1 MLKPLQGRL
10 RMKRNNFLV
19 FALFLTSCF
28 SATNIKVVDY
38 TDGRVTDLSLTKKVV
53 GKSNFLFF
61 TTTKYGIFL
70 DGAITGLITDYYGNP
85 IEGVTVKAV
94 SESVKKEEENIIEEN
109 ITSNVNVN
117 FTPGVS
123 DSMGVYKVR
132 FSVPVIDNEVDVRG
146 KLIYNPGWEQQKQNL
161 GKTYE
166 PQIKESPF
174 RLYYNLDNGF
184 LAFGEG
190 VRATVVAPVGE
201 GLGKMKTLPG
211 QKPPQPPPSQTQQ
224 EQQKKEEKQQT
235 KTETEDDFFKAFG
248 F

>member
-1 MLKPLQGRL
+1 MR
-10 RMKRNNFLV
+10 RNSI
-19 FALFLTSCF
+19 LFLAFLLSSCF
-28 SATNIKVVDY
+28 STTPLKVVDY
-38 TDGRVTDLSLTKKVV
+38 TDGRVVDLSLSKKVV
-53 GKSNFLFF
+53 GKTNFLFF

-70 DGAITGLITDYYGNP
+70 EGAIAGIITDYYGNP

-94 SESVKKEEENIIEEN
+94 SESVKKEEESIIEEK
-109 ITSNVNVN
+109 ITSVVNVN

-123 DSMGVYKVR
+123 DSMGIYKVR

-146 KLIYNPGWEQQKQNL
+146 KLIYNPGWEQQKLNL

-174 RLYYNLDNGF
+174 RLYYNLKTGF

-190 VRATVVAPVGE
+190 VRPTIVSPVGE
-201 GLGKMKTLPG
+201 GLGKMKALPG
-211 QKPPQPPPSQTQQ
+211 QRPPQPPPQQ
-224 EQQKKEEKQQT
+224 EQPKKEEKPP
-235 KTETEDDFFKAFG
+235 KTEIEDDFFKAFG

>member
-1 MLKPLQGRL
+1 
-10 RMKRNNFLV
+10 MKKISL
-19 FALFLTSCF
+19 LFLLFSFSGCF
-28 SATNIKVVDY
+28 STTHIKVVDY
-38 TDGRVTDLSLTKKVV
+38 TEGRVSDLSLTKKVV

-70 DGAITGLITDYYGNP
+70 DGSITGVITDYYGNP

-109 ITSNVNVN
+109 ITSSINVN
-117 FTPGVS
+117 FAPGVS
-123 DSMGVYKVR
+123 DSMGVYKIR
-132 FSVPVIDNEVDVRG
+132 FSVPVIDDEVDVRG

-166 PQIKESPF
+166 PQIKESSF
-174 RLYYNLDNGF
+174 RLYYNLKTGF

-190 VRATVVAPVGE
+190 VRAIIVAPVGE
-201 GLGKMKTLPG
+201 GLGKMKALPG
-211 QKPPQPPPSQTQQ
+211 QKPPQPPPQNETQQ
-224 EQQKKEEKQQT
+224 PTKEQP
-235 KTETEDDFFKAFG
+235 KTTTTDDDFFKAFG

>member
-1 MLKPLQGRL
+1 MRKNSSL
-10 RMKRNNFLV
+10 
-19 FALFLTSCF
+19 LFLLLFACSCF
-28 SATNIKVVDY
+28 STTHIKVVDY
-38 TDGRVTDLSLTKKVV
+38 TEGRVTDLSLTKKVI
-53 GKSNFLFF
+53 GKNNFLFF

-70 DGAITGLITDYYGNP
+70 DGSITGVVTDYYGNP

-109 ITSNVNVN
+109 ITSPINVS
-117 FTPGVS
+117 FSPGVS
-123 DSMGVYKVR
+123 DSMGVYKIR
-132 FSVPVIDNEVDVRG
+132 FSVPVIDNEVDIRG

-174 RLYYNLDNGF
+174 RLYYNLDTGF

-190 VRATVVAPVGE
+190 VRSVIVAPVGE
-201 GLGKMKTLPG
+201 GLGKMKALPG
-211 QKPPQPPPSQTQQ
+211 QKPPQQPPPKTETKQPTN
-224 EQQKKEEKQQT
+224 EQQKT
-235 KTETEDDFFKAFG
+235 NIEDDFFKAFG